1 MHSPAVCLCEAII
14 LDPAQNGSLLVL
26 VEVTKDYVWMLM
38 IISERSLTLF
48 SS

>member
-1 MHSPAVCLCEAII
+1 MHFPAVCLYEAII

-26 VEVTKDYVWMLM
+26 VEVTRYYVWMPM